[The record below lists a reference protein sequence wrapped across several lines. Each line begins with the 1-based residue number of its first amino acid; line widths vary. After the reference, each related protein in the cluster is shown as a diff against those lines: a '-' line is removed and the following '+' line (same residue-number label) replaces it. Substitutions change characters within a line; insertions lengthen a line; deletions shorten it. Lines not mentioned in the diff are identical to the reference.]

1 MFTRRSSDEDWVRYL
16 LNTGLTTVDQYQGMR
31 GGRNMVDITEL
42 ISQNAAMFD
51 NDLWVNRALQ
61 QDRFHYIPKREIIFG
76 EIEALR
82 QLQPLLLSRCLNE
95 QILPL
100 ELLQPDTLSGASALR
115 PANSPSCGRFSKHA
129 HRHHGLPGPIGAVN
143 FAAFFPT

>member
-1 MFTRRSSDEDWVRYL
+1 
-16 LNTGLTTVDQYQGMR
+16 MR
-31 GGRNMVDITEL
+31 GGRNMVDITES

-51 NDLWVNRALQ
+51 NDLWVNQALQ

-100 ELLQPDTLSGASALR
+100 SYYNQILYLGLLRYDPDFPEL
-115 PANSPSCGRFSKHA
+115 
-129 HRHHGLPGPIGAVN
+129 
-143 FAAFFPT
+143 PTF

>member
-1 MFTRRSSDEDWVRYL
+1 MFTRRSSDEDWVKYL

-42 ISQNAAMFD
+42 ISQNA
-51 NDLWVNRALQ
+51 
-61 QDRFHYIPKREIIFG
+61 DRFHYIPKREIILG

-100 ELLQPDTLSGASALR
+100 SYSNQILYLGLLRYDPEFPELREILKSMPIDIMVCLVPLG
-115 PANSPSCGRFSKHA
+115 PSDFA
-129 HRHHGLPGPIGAVN
+129 GL
-143 FAAFFPT
+143 FPHVKSMIQR